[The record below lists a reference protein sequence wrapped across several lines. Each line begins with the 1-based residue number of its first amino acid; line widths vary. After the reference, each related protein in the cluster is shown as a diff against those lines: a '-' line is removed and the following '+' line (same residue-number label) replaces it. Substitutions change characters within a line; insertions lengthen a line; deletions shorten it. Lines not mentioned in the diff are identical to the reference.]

1 MMQMLDSAGAV
12 SALTRGLLTWPGT
25 FTTWLAASGHGTL
38 PMETLGSKSEH
49 PSEQGRSFTALMI

>member
-12 SALTRGLLTWPGT
+12 SALARGLLTWPGT
-25 FTTWLAASGHGTL
+25 FTTWLAASGHWTL

-49 PSEQGRSFTALMI
+49 PSE